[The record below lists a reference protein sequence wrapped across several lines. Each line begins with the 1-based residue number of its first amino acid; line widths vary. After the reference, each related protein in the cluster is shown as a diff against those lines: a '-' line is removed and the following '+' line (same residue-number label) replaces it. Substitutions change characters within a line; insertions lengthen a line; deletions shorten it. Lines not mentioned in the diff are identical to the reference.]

1 MQEGETADHVIVILD
16 GYAEIWIEDEGREV
30 LIARRGPGQLIG
42 ERAAL
47 QVSVRSATVV
57 ASGPVHALSMS
68 TENFACYVSEHK
80 AVLDTVERQIYGRLT
95 ENPARHSASRL
106 GRTSTANRDEPLV
119 PDSTQASS
127 PDGQYSLIVYTDVV
141 GFGALSRSEAQ
152 RLVVAREMREVTAK
166 ALAAIWAQCS
176 CEGRGDGLLIAVPP
190 IVPSAQVLEYL
201 LIALPIGLKRHNAL
215 YSAGAQMRLRVAL
228 DVGPVTTGPAG
239 MSGRVIID
247 AARLLEADA
256 FKQAVRDGDADL
268 GLITSDFFYQTT
280 VRPAGHLTEP
290 AAYAMVQVDVKE
302 TSAPAWMTLVRPPV
316 QVRPQQGLIDSGAP
330 R

>member
-1 MQEGETADHVIVILD
+1 MHEGETADHVIVILD
-16 GYAEIWIEDEGREV
+16 GYAEIWIEDDGRED

-68 TENFACYVSEHK
+68 TEDFARYVSEHK

-95 ENPARHSASRL
+95 ENPARHGASRP
-106 GRTSTANRDEPLV
+106 GETNANWDEPV
-119 PDSTQASS
+119 VHGSTEASS
-127 PDGQYSLIVYTDVV
+127 PDGRYSLIVYTDVV
-141 GFGALSRSEAQ
+141 GFGALTRSEAQ
-152 RLVVAREMREVTAK
+152 RLVVVREMREVTAK
-166 ALAAIWAQCS
+166 ALTAIWAQCS

-190 IVPSAQVLEYL
+190 IVPSEQVLEYL

-239 MSGRVIID
+239 ISGRVIID

-256 FKQAVRDGDADL
+256 FKDAVRDGDADL
-268 GLITSDFFYQTT
+268 GLIASDFVYQTT
-280 VRPAGHLTEP
+280 IRPAGHLTDP
-290 AAYAMVQVDVKE
+290 AAYAKVQVDVKE

-316 QVRPQQGLIDSGAP
+316 QIRPQQGLIDSGAP
-330 R
+330 G